1 MAQNL
6 VDTNIPKKFDYFLQ
20 NIPGKMVRT
29 FC

>member
-6 VDTNIPKKFDYFLQ
+6 VDTNTPKEFEYFLQ
-20 NIPGKMVRT
+20 NVPGKTVRT